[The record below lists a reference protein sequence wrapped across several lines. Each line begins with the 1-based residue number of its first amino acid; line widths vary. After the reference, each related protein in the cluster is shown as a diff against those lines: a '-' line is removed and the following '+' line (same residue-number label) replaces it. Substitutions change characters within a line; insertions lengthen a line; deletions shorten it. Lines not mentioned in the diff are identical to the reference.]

1 MADTNILIADDHP
14 IIINATIGIIK
25 EMFSAN
31 TLFHAANSFDKIIE
45 IIETSYI
52 DLLILD
58 INMPDVRSH
67 SVIAKIKLLQPDL
80 KILVFSSYDEDLY
93 ALRYIQ
99 AGCNGY
105 LQKDCSEEELRVA
118 VRSVIEKGKYASKNL
133 VENIL
138 FNRITKDGKLPENP
152 FEQLSKRELE
162 VAQLIIDGYGVL
174 EISNALSIKIS
185 TVSTYK
191 NRVFEKLGVNNIP
204 ELYQLYLNH
213 KQMV

>member
-14 IIINATIGIIK
+14 IVINATIGIIK
-25 EMFSAN
+25 ELFSAN
-31 TLFHAANSFDKIIE
+31 TLFHAANNYEKIIK
-45 IIETSYI
+45 ILETCYI

-58 INMPDVRSH
+58 VNMPGIKSH
-67 SVIAKIKLLQPDL
+67 SVITKIKSLQPDI

-99 AGCNGY
+99 AGVNGY
-105 LQKDCSEEELRVA
+105 LQKDCSEEELRTA
-118 VRSVIEKGKYASKNL
+118 VRSVMEKGKYASKNL
-133 VENIL
+133 VESIL

-152 FEQLSKRELE
+152 FEQLSKREME

-174 EISNALSIKIS
+174 EIGNTLSIKIS

-204 ELYQLYLNH
+204 ELYQLYLNQ
-213 KQMV
+213 KQSV